1 VFISLSPKREINV
14 NSDVFNE
21 FLFFNSMYMFS
32 RVLLD
37 YIKKTVLSS
46 LVAVE
51 SYIQDSHI
59 PKRSSSLCF
68 L

>member
-1 VFISLSPKREINV
+1 MFISLSPKREINV